1 MNIEVIERWS
11 EDDDSI
17 GLKFILPNG
26 GMSAVLYP
34 KEKTIELYEALL
46 NAADYMKKHM
56 VEKNV
61 SYLNEIIPLCSH
73 QPTEI

>member
-17 GLKFILPNG
+17 GLKFFLPNG

-46 NAADYMKKHM
+46 NAADYMKKRM
-56 VEKNV
+56 VETNT
-61 SYLNEIIPLCSH
+61 STTNEV
-73 QPTEI
+73 